1 MVIPD
6 DVLTATQARF
16 QARKGPRAG
25 TEEKI
30 AEAHTPQGSILN
42 VDAPERVE
50 LRSRRVMRQPVV
62 RDALKATA
70 ETSPAARGQVRDEL
84 VLERIIGGNNLLGI
98 AFLELG
104 TAVARS
110 VGRVIVRDRFQIRS
124 FGTGFMISPRLALT
138 NNHVLADAQSARFSR
153 LEFNFQNGV
162 SGLPLAASQFDLEP
176 DTFFRT
182 DSGLDVTVVAV
193 VAASRPDGAGASV
206 PLAGFGFNRTSKEQ
220 GKILLGESINIIQ
233 HPEGQEKQL
242 ALQQNELIDRFDQFL
257 HYHTDTSPGSSGSP
271 LFNNQWEVLG
281 LHHSGVPARN
291 AAGDILTVDG
301 TVWDS
306 TQDELRIQWVANEGI
321 RISSILAWLGANADG
336 MTNEERA
343 LLEEALNP
351 PPLPADPP
359 HPAELLDPVELDP
372 VVERQ
377 GPVEV
382 QLPQPVEQP
391 VATAEGAVS
400 LTIPLH
406 ITVRLGAVQAAH
418 EPAPS
423 SAGRTAGPGSGD
435 AVGPGSGDAIGTGSA
450 LAEEAVAIDPD
461 YEGRKGYDPDF
472 LDVPVPLP
480 VLTAEQ
486 RAEAAQNRR
495 PAQGQD
501 PTVLNYHHFSL
512 VMHRSR
518 RLALYTAVN
527 VDGRLSQSPKRDRD
541 KWYFDP
547 RLDRSEQ
554 IGGDLYAG
562 NDFDRGHLVR
572 RLDPAWGPDAAA
584 KAAND
589 DTFHFTNCSPQH
601 KNFNQGASLWAGLED
616 YVLDTAKAE
625 KLRLSVF
632 TGPVFTA
639 NDPEFQAAR
648 IPLSF
653 WKMLVFQRPD
663 GSHSASAYMISQH
676 ELVEGILREAFTPVT
691 FQVPIR
697 RISELTGLDFGHL
710 FGWDPMNDE
719 FEPLPRAQ
727 EALATPTPA
736 RELRTLEDVQL

>member
-1 MVIPD
+1 MAIPD

-16 QARKGPRAG
+16 KARRGPRAG

-42 VDAPERVE
+42 VDSTERVE

-62 RDALKATA
+62 ADALRATA
-70 ETSPAARGQVRDEL
+70 DTSPAALGQVRDEV

-104 TAVARS
+104 TAVSRS
-110 VGRVIVRDRFQIRS
+110 VGRIIVRDRFQIRS

-153 LEFNFQNGV
+153 LEFNFQNGL

-182 DSGLDVTVVAV
+182 DAGLDVTVIAVA
-193 VAASRPDGAGASV
+193 AASRPDGAGASV
-206 PLAGFGFNRTSKEQ
+206 PLAGFGFNRTTREQ

-291 AAGDILTVDG
+291 AAGEILTVDG
-301 TVWDS
+301 TVWDK

-321 RISSILAWLGANADG
+321 RISSILAWLGTHADG

-351 PPLPADPP
+351 PPLPAEPP
-359 HPAELLDPVELDP
+359 HPAELLDPV
-372 VVERQ
+372 VERQ
-377 GPVEV
+377 GPLEV
-382 QLPQPVEQP
+382 QLPQPPEP
-391 VATAEGAVS
+391 SLVAADGAVS

-406 ITVRLGAVQAAH
+406 ITVRLGAVRAAQ
-418 EPAPS
+418 EPGPS
-423 SAGRTAGPGSGD
+423 AADRTVDTVPGKAVPGGAVPGNAVPGSGG
-435 AVGPGSGDAIGTGSA
+435 AA
-450 LAEEAVAIDPD
+450 AEEAVAIDPD
-461 YEGRKGYDPDF
+461 YSGRKGYDPDF
-472 LDVPVPLP
+472 LGVRVPLP
-480 VLTAEQ
+480 ALTAEQ
-486 RAEAAQNRR
+486 HADAAQNRR
-495 PAQGQD
+495 AAPGQD
-501 PTVLNYHHFSL
+501 PTVLDYHHFSL
-512 VMHRSR
+512 VMNRRR

-527 VDGRLSQSPKRDRD
+527 VDGSLSQSPKRERD

-554 IGGDLYAG
+554 LGGDLYAG

-572 RLDPAWGPDAAA
+572 RLDPVWGPDTVAR
-584 KAAND
+584 AAND
-589 DTFHFTNCSPQH
+589 DTFHFANCSPQH
-601 KNFNQGASLWAGLED
+601 KKFNQGASLWAGLED
-616 YVLDTAKAE
+616 YLLDTAKAD
-625 KLRLSVF
+625 KLRLTVF
-632 TGPVFTA
+632 TGPVFTDS
-639 NDPEFQAAR
+639 DPEFQGTR
-648 IPLSF
+648 IPLAF
-653 WKMLVFQRPD
+653 WKIPVFQRPD
-663 GSHSASAYMISQH
+663 GSPSASAYMISQH
-676 ELVEGILREAFTPVT
+676 ELVGDMLKEAFTPVT
-691 FQVPIR
+691 FQVPVR
-697 RISELTGLDFGHL
+697 RISELTGLDFGQL
-710 FGWDPMNDE
+710 SGWDPMNNE
-719 FEPLPRAQ
+719 FEPLPHAQ
-727 EALATPTPA
+727 EALATATPA
-736 RELRTLEDVQL
+736 HELHAFEDVLL

>member
-1 MVIPD
+1 MVIPE

-16 QARKGPRAG
+16 QARQGPRSG

-50 LRSRRVMRQPVV
+50 LRTRRVLRQPVV
-62 RDALKATA
+62 MDALAVTA
-70 ETSPAARGQVRDEL
+70 DTSREAQGHVRDDH

-104 TAVARS
+104 MAVSRT

-138 NNHVLADAQSARFSR
+138 NNHVLPDAQSARFSR
-153 LEFNFQNGV
+153 LEFNFQNGI
-162 SGLPLAASQFDLEP
+162 SGLRLTASQFDLEP

-182 DSGLDVTVVAV
+182 DAGLDVTVVAV
-193 VAASRPDGAGASV
+193 AVKSRSDGATAPL
-206 PLAGFGFNRTSKEQ
+206 PLAGFGFNRTTQAQ

-291 AAGDILTVDG
+291 AAGQILTVDG
-301 TVWDS
+301 TVWDK
-306 TQDELRIQWVANEGI
+306 TQDELTIQWVANEGI
-321 RISSILAWLGANADG
+321 RISSILTWLDKGADG
-336 MTNEERA
+336 MNREERA
-343 LLEEALNP
+343 LLEETLNP
-351 PPLPADPP
+351 PAGPAVPP
-359 HPAELLDPVELDP
+359 PQSEEQQAR
-372 VVERQ
+372 VVT
-377 GPVEV
+377 
-382 QLPQPVEQP
+382 QPVPEQP
-391 VATAEGAVS
+391 AAHDESVS
-400 LTIPLH
+400 VTIPLH
-406 ITVRLGAVQAAH
+406 ITVRLGTVQAAQDPG
-418 EPAPS
+418 PAS
-423 SAGRTAGPGSGD
+423 SDPARNAVPGSRG
-435 AVGPGSGDAIGTGSA
+435 AV
-450 LAEEAVAIDPD
+450 AEEAVAIDPD
-461 YEGRKGYDPDF
+461 YSGRKGYDADF

-486 RAEAAQNRR
+486 RADAAQNRR
-495 PAQGQD
+495 PAHGQD
-501 PTVLNYHHFSL
+501 PTVLDYHHFSL
-512 VMHRSR
+512 VMQRTR

-527 VDGRLSQSPKRDRD
+527 VDGEHSQSPRRDRD

-554 IGGDLYAG
+554 TGEDLYAD

-572 RLDPAWGPDAAA
+572 RLDPAWGPDHVAR
-584 KAAND
+584 AAND

-601 KNFNQGASLWAGLED
+601 KKFNQGASLWAGLED
-616 YVLDTAKAE
+616 YLLDSAKAE
-625 KLRLSVF
+625 KRRLTVF
-632 TGPVFTA
+632 TGPVFIPS
-639 NDPEFQAAR
+639 DPEFQGTR
-648 IPLSF
+648 IPLAF
-653 WKMLVFQRPD
+653 WKIPVFRRPD

-676 ELVEGILREAFTPVT
+676 ELVKDILREAFTPAT
-691 FQVPIR
+691 FQVPVR
-697 RISELTGLDFGHL
+697 RISELTGLDFAHL
-710 FGWDPMNDE
+710 FDWDPMDNE
-719 FEPLPRAQ
+719 FEPLPQAQ

-736 RELRTLEDVQL
+736 RELHTFEDLQL

>member
-6 DVLTATQARF
+6 DVLDATSARF
-16 QARKGPRAG
+16 HARRAPRAG

-30 AEAHTPQGSILN
+30 AEAHTPRGSILD

-62 RDALKATA
+62 RDALRTTA
-70 ETSPAARGQVRDEL
+70 DTSPAAHGQVRDEL
-84 VLERIIGGNNLLGI
+84 VLERIIGGNNLLSI

-104 TAVARS
+104 TAVSRT

-124 FGTGFMISPRLALT
+124 FGTGFMISPRLVVT

-153 LEFNFQNGV
+153 LEFNFQTGI

-182 DSGLDVTVVAV
+182 DAGLDATVVAV
-193 VAASRPDGAGASV
+193 AATSRPDGTGASV

-257 HYHTDTSPGSSGSP
+257 HYRTDTSPGSSGSP

-291 AAGDILTVDG
+291 AAGEILTVDG
-301 TVWDS
+301 TVWDK

-321 RISSILAWLGANADG
+321 RISSILTWLGSQANG
-336 MTNEERA
+336 MNNEERV

-351 PPLPADPP
+351 PSPPAPVSPP
-359 HPAELLDPVELDP
+359 AGPPSPAGEQQARL
-372 VVERQ
+372 Q
-377 GPVEV
+377 
-382 QLPQPVEQP
+382 PQPKVDQS
-391 VATAEGAVS
+391 AAGAAVS
-400 LTIPLH
+400 ITIPLH
-406 ITVRLGAVQAAH
+406 ITVRLGAVQEAAD
-418 EPAPS
+418 EPGQVPS
-423 SAGRTAGPGSGD
+423 DPGRTALP
-435 AVGPGSGDAIGTGSA
+435 GTGGTA
-450 LAEEAVAIDPD
+450 NEAVAIDPD
-461 YEGRKGYDPDF
+461 YSGRKGYDPGF

-480 VLTAEQ
+480 GLTAEQ
-486 RAEAAQNRR
+486 RADAAQNRR
-495 PAQGQD
+495 PAHGQD
-501 PTVLNYHHFSL
+501 PAVLNYHHFSL
-512 VMHRSR
+512 VMLRTR

-541 KWYFDP
+541 RWYFDP
-547 RLDRSEQ
+547 RLDRAEQ
-554 IGGDLYAG
+554 TGEDLYAG

-572 RLDPAWGPDAAA
+572 RLDPAWGPDTVAR
-584 KAAND
+584 AAND

-601 KNFNQGASLWAGLED
+601 KKFNQGASLWAGLED
-616 YVLDTAKAE
+616 YLLDTAKAE
-625 KLRLSVF
+625 KLRLTVF
-632 TGPVFTA
+632 TGPVFA
-639 NDPEFQAAR
+639 AGDPEFQGTR
-648 IPLSF
+648 IPLAF
-653 WKMLVFQRPD
+653 WKVPVFQRPD
-663 GSHSASAYMISQH
+663 GSHSAGAYMISQH
-676 ELVEGILREAFTPVT
+676 ELVENMLREAFTPVT
-691 FQVPIR
+691 FQVPVR

-710 FGWDPMNDE
+710 FDWDPMNNE
-719 FEPLPRAQ
+719 VEPLPGAQ

-736 RELRTLEDVQL
+736 RELHTFEDLRL

>member
-16 QARKGPRAG
+16 QARKGPRRG

-50 LRSRRVMRQPVV
+50 LRSRRVMRQPMVM
-62 RDALKATA
+62 DALKATA
-70 ETSPAARGQVRDEL
+70 DTSPAARGQVRNEL

-193 VAASRPDGAGASV
+193 AATSRPDGAGASV

-351 PPLPADPP
+351 PPLPAGPP
-359 HPAELLDPVELDP
+359 HPVELLHPVDG
-372 VVERQ
+372 RQ
-377 GPVEV
+377 APAQV

-391 VATAEGAVS
+391 VATVEGAVS

-406 ITVRLGAVQAAH
+406 ITVRLGAVQMAH
-418 EPAPS
+418 EPDDPS
-423 SAGRTAGPGSGD
+423 ADRTAAPGSGD
-435 AVGPGSGDAIGTGSA
+435 AVGTAGAV
-450 LAEEAVAIDPD
+450 AEEAVAIDPD

-495 PAQGQD
+495 PAQGQN
-501 PTVLNYHHFSL
+501 PTVLTYHHFSL
-512 VMHRSR
+512 VMNRSR

-547 RLDRSEQ
+547 RLDRLEQ
-554 IGGDLYAG
+554 TGGDLYAG

-572 RLDPAWGPDAAA
+572 RLDPAWGPDAVAR
-584 KAAND
+584 AAND

-601 KNFNQGASLWAGLED
+601 KKFNQGASLWAGLED
-616 YVLDTAKAE
+616 YLLDTAKAE
-625 KLRLSVF
+625 KLRLTVF

-639 NDPEFQAAR
+639 SDPEFQGTR

-653 WKMLVFQRPD
+653 WKVPVFQRPD

-736 RELRTLEDVQL
+736 RELRTYEELQL